1 MTRGSHRWGTIDR
14 VAGRAS
20 PRAAGAPLDA
30 SSLGG
35 GSEESG
41 EDDQRASEDAIG
53 EAVALPIAVYVSSTS
68 GDRRAAKNCRFAVDF
83 LLNKKVPHTIIDL
96 AVKPHLRSQL
106 AERLGVATTRH
117 DTSAAAAAAAAP
129 APSAADDA
137 SVDADE
143 STRPGGT
150 SIVPAVDVGGEAM
163 LTLAE
168 MQDLEDHGELD
179 PLVEAVLRTFADR
192 DLAV

>member
-1 MTRGSHRWGTIDR
+1 MGDHRSQWPER
-14 VAGRAS
+14 NVPAGWREAW
-20 PRAAGAPLDA
+20 APLDA

-117 DTSAAAAAAAAP
+117 DTSAAAAAAAAAP

-168 MQDLEDHGELD
+168 MQDLEGHGELD